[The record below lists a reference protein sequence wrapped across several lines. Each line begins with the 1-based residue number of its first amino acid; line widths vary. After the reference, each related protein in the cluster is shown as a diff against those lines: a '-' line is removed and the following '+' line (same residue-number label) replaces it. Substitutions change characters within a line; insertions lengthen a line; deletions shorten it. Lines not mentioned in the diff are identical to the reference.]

1 MELKVGWREIYI
13 SLQNMD
19 AKIDLITFNLGAN
32 SGIDSLALG
41 HCLVPA
47 LPGGE

>member
-1 MELKVGWREIYI
+1 MELKVGWQEIYI

-32 SGIDSLALG
+32 SGIDSLG